1 MKDENKDAMEGF
13 MLFLLLLGIL
23 SLMWL
28 ALS

>member
-13 MLFLLLLGIL
+13 LLFLLLLGLL